1 MKPNE
6 NKPYS
11 VQDLS
16 DAMRERDYQKGVLE
30 VASRDRKVM
39 QGKLDELQQK
49 ENAAEA
55 VLNSL
60 EIKIKEMAKNLK

>member
-1 MKPNE
+1 
-6 NKPYS
+6 
-11 VQDLS
+11 
-16 DAMRERDYQKGVLE
+16 MRERDYQKGVLE